1 MLDYFV
7 AIAVALVGLLVV
19 YFMFQSINR
28 AEVVAVAA
36 VPPEERKSR
45 ARKTVRT
52 PRRNDT
58 ELDRETEDLIARE
71 VARQTTS
78 MRSDIRVAQPTLLEN
93 LRKEGNSGR
102 GKTQTHVSEHAA
114 EKQMLIDKELGFQ
127 TVTNQPK
134 ARKAPASNAA
144 ASVPFTQDEEMDR
157 KLGLFFSNN
166 RKDKKPLKF
175 TLNDEQPTGN
185 GAQVVVKKDISNARS
200 W

>member
-7 AIAVALVGLLVV
+7 AVAVALVGLLVV
-19 YFMFQSINR
+19 YFMFQSISR

-36 VPPEERKSR
+36 VPPAPRKSR
-45 ARKTVRT
+45 ARKTLKA
-52 PRRNDT
+52 PRRSDE
-58 ELDRETEDLIARE
+58 ELDHETEALIARE

-78 MRSDIRVAQPTLLEN
+78 MQSDMRVAQPTLLEN

-102 GKTQTHVSEHAA
+102 GKGKVHVSEQAA

-134 ARKAPASNAA
+134 TRKAPASNAA
-144 ASVPFTQDEEMDR
+144 TLPLSQDEEMDR

-166 RKDKKPLKF
+166 RREKKPLKF
-175 TLNDEQPTGN
+175 TLSDEQQVGN